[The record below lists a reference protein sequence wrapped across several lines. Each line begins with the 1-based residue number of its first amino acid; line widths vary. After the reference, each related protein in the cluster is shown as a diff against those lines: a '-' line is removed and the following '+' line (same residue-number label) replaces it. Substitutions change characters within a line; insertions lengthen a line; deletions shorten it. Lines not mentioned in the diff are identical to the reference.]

1 MVLYFMEYMWWGRSC
16 MTLSCL
22 IEFGMVLGSRCTVG
36 GLLGNVSCITRF
48 PQHCVAIFTF

>member
-1 MVLYFMEYMWWGRSC
+1 VVLYFMEYMWWGRSC